1 MRFSHDFIVPLP
13 PAEAWTTLMNIP
25 AIAPCMP
32 GAELTEKVDDQTYKG
47 KVSVKLGP
55 VALTF
60 SGTAKFE
67 DVDDAAHAATVK
79 AQGTDMKGRGGGAA
93 AVKFHLE
100 PHPDGSKVLID
111 TNLSLSGAVA
121 QYGRGVGLIQN
132 VAAQIIGQFASNLKK
147 QVQESARPPGQATG
161 PKAPAAEG
169 AAHTALARTPEGVGQ
184 SAAPHPVKP
193 IGGFLL
199 FFRALLATIRGHF
212 GKA

>member
-1 MRFSHDFIVPLP
+1 MRFSNDFVVPLP
-13 PAEAWTTLMNIP
+13 PAQAWKTLMNIP

-67 DVDDAAHAATVK
+67 DVDNAAHAAKVK

-93 AVKFHLE
+93 AVNFHLE

-111 TNLSLSGAVA
+111 TDLSLSGAVA
-121 QYGRGVGLIQN
+121 QYGRGTGLIQN
-132 VAAQIIGQFASNLKK
+132 VAAQIVGQFAKNLKK
-147 QVQESARPPGQATG
+147 HVQESIPSPVSAAGSEM
-161 PKAPAAEG
+161 PAAQG
-169 AAHTALARTPEGVGQ
+169 AALSASDRTPDGTGH
-184 SAAPHPVKP
+184 SPGTPVKP
-193 IGGFLL
+193 IAGFSL
-199 FFRALLATIRGHF
+199 FFRAFFATIRGLF
-212 GKA
+212 FRA